1 MKIFLLQHIGLYIN
15 IIFTLFKKMFS
26 TEHLNNMQVVKCHN
40 TAHHKYVKTI
50 TKRPVQQQA
59 FVLYSVSAQLTD
71 AETRVSRHSVHLTC
85 VSK

>member
-1 MKIFLLQHIGLYIN
+1 
-15 IIFTLFKKMFS
+15 MFS
-26 TEHLNNMQVVKCHN
+26 TEHLNYMHVIKCHN

-71 AETRVSRHSVHLTC
+71 TETRVSRHSVSSHLCIEIINASAQNKTKLNLKHILC
-85 VSK
+85 